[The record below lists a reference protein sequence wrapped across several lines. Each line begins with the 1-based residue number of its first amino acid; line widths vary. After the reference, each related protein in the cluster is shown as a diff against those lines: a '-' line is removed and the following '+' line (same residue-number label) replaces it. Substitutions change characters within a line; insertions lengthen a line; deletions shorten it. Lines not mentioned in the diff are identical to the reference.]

1 MFFRRDDPEVDSKSY
16 YRLNDVN
23 SWIYITTEKYWRQN
37 NFTEIFYYIL
47 KNDYVSV
54 QWVWLYELWQYLL
67 IIGICEQNV

>member
-23 SWIYITTEKYWRQN
+23 SWIYITTEKYWRHN

-54 QWVWLYELWQYLL
+54 Q
-67 IIGICEQNV
+67 